1 MRKISLKAYAKI
13 NITFDIV
20 GKDEATGM
28 HRVDTLM
35 QTIDLADYVTV
46 TKRGDNECFSH
57 VSGDII
63 EDTNAVKAARLFVE
77 KFGVRG
83 VNIEIVKRIPVGGG
97 LGGSS
102 ADAAAV
108 LRAMAVLFD
117 VPFAEVEPLASEIGS
132 DVAFLL
138 HGGFSR
144 CSGLGD
150 EMEILEPLPF
160 YCALVATPFGEG
172 VDTAECYAAYDR
184 IVKKPF
190 VVKTDNIL
198 SCLMN
203 YTNTTLFSNNC
214 LFNSACNLNPKVAGA
229 QKYLASDKAITH
241 VAMSGSG
248 SSCYALY
255 QDPDKAFERI
265 DSPHDGYTLGVYK
278 LVDRY

>member
-13 NITFDIV
+13 NLTFDITA
-20 GKDEATGM
+20 KDEATGL
-28 HRVDTLM
+28 HQVDTLM

-46 TKRGDNECFSH
+46 VKRGDGECTSH

-63 EDTNAVKAARLFVE
+63 EDTNAVRAARLFVE
-77 KFGVRG
+77 RFSTRG
-83 VNIEIVKRIPVGGG
+83 VNIEIVKRIPIGGG

-108 LRAMAVLFD
+108 LRAMALLFD
-117 VPFAEVEPLASEIGS
+117 VPFADVDPLAKEIGA
-132 DVAFLL
+132 DVAFLM
-138 HGGFSR
+138 HGGFAR
-144 CSGLGD
+144 CTGIGD
-150 EMEILEPLPF
+150 EIEILEPLPF

-172 VDTAECYAAYDR
+172 VDTAECYEAYDR
-184 IVKKPF
+184 VVKKPF

-198 SCLMN
+198 NCLMN

-214 LFNSACNLNPKVAGA
+214 LFNTACNLNSKVAGTH
-229 QKYLASDKAITH
+229 KFLSTDKAITH
-241 VAMSGSG
+241 VAMTGSG

-265 DSPHDGYTLGVYK
+265 DAPHDGYTLGVYK
-278 LVDRY
+278 LVNRY